1 MPIPGNRMAQSIHH
15 RHYQLLLEVLRQAR
29 QDAGLTQ
36 ADVGH
41 RLGNT
46 QTFVSKVERGERR
59 LDVAEFVE
67 WCQALRLLPEA
78 VFGEYLQQRGLGIGT
93 KLRSQTA
100 GRGRR

>member
-1 MPIPGNRMAQSIHH
+1 MPGNRMAQSTHH
-15 RHYQLLLEVLRQAR
+15 RHYQVLLKVLRQAR

-36 ADVGH
+36 ADVGN

-67 WCQALRLLPEA
+67 WCQALHLAPEA
-78 VFGEYLQQRGLGIGT
+78 VFDEYLQQRQGIGT

-100 GRGRR
+100 GRRR